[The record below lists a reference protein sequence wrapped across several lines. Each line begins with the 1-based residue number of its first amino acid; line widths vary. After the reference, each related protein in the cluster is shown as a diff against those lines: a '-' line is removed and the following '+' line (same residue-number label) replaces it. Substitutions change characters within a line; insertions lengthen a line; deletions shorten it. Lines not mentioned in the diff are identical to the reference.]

1 MTAPVAAPSNY
12 ADFQGLDQLKRGA
25 RASDPKAIRETARQ
39 FESLF
44 THMMLKSMREASQ
57 GEGLGESDD
66 VKFYQDM
73 FDQQLAVQLSKGDG
87 IGLATR
93 LTEQLMRSGLVG
105 PQPATTTSAT

>member
-1 MTAPVAAPSNY
+1 MTAPVAAPTNY

-57 GEGLGESDD
+57 GEGMGDSED

-73 FDQQLAVQLSKGDG
+73 FELKFLPASKMLAVKAQAAIILSSNC
-87 IGLATR
+87 R
-93 LTEQLMRSGLVG
+93 R
-105 PQPATTTSAT
+105 